1 MKKALEIVSN
11 ALIMA
16 MALLFILSACAIDS
30 DSYIPFIGLLISLAY
45 FSVLAMF
52 YRFKNLKIRRKRG

>member
-1 MKKALEIVSN
+1 MKKALEIISN

-30 DSYIPFIGLLISLAY
+30 NSYIPFIGLLVSVAY
-45 FSVLAMF
+45 FSVLSMF